1 MALRA
6 AWTLVAT
13 AVRGW
18 IDDRAGSMGAA
29 LAYYTAFSLAPLLI
43 IVIAVAGIVFGHD
56 AAQAAVVA
64 QFEGLTGEAG
74 ARAVSDVLRSNA
86 GFGDG
91 LVALAVGIATL
102 VLGATTAF
110 VELQDDLDRIFRAP
124 ARPGGGA
131 WSLVRTRLLS
141 FAMVLFIGFLLTV
154 SLILS
159 AAVSALGGLLPAAV
173 EALVQVATLA
183 LSFALFTVLFA
194 LIYKFLPDA
203 PLTWRNVWIGAAV
216 TAFLFEIG
224 KFAIGLYIGRGAV
237 AASFGAAGPFVVLM
251 LWIYYSTQIF
261 LFGAELTCAHAGR
274 KPARARNLEAPAPAL
289 EHGGFA

>member
-1 MALRA
+1 MALRV

-131 WSLVRTRLLS
+131 WNLVRTRLLS

-224 KFAIGLYIGRGAV
+224 KFAIGLYIGRSAV

>member
-1 MALRA
+1 MALRS

-13 AVRGW
+13 AARGW

-43 IVIAVAGIVFGHD
+43 IVIAIAGIVFGHD

-64 QFEGLTGEAG
+64 QFEGLMGEAG
-74 ARAVSDVLRSNA
+74 ANAVSDVLRSNA
-86 GFGDG
+86 GFGSG
-91 LVALAVGIATL
+91 AVALAVGIATL

-110 VELQDDLDRIFRAP
+110 VELQDDLDRIFKAP
-124 ARPGGGA
+124 ARPGGGV
-131 WSLVRTRLLS
+131 WDLVHTRLLS
-141 FAMVLFIGFLLTV
+141 FAMVLFVGFLLTV

-159 AAVSALGGLLPAAV
+159 AAVSALGDLLPAGI
-173 EALVQVATLA
+173 EALVQVATFA

-216 TAFLFEIG
+216 TALLFEIG
-224 KFAIGLYIGRGAV
+224 KFAIGLYVGRSAV
-237 AASFGAAGPFVVLM
+237 ASSFGAAGPFVVLM

-274 KPARARNLEAPAPAL
+274 KAARTRGVEPPAVAL
-289 EHGGFA
+289 ERGGFA